1 MSSTLCCNYGKL
13 LAQQGIN
20 VTTLIKSFTTIVISA
35 ALISPVQATEI
46 KNIIL
51 MIGDGMGPQQV
62 SLFAKAL
69 SFVQ

>member
-1 MSSTLCCNYGKL
+1 M
-13 LAQQGIN
+13 
-20 VTTLIKSFTTIVISA
+20 TTLIKSFTTIVISA